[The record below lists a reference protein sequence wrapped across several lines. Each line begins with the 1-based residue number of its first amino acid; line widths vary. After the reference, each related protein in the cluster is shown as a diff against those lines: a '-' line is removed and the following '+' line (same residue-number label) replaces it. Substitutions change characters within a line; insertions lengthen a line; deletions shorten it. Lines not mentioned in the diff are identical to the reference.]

1 MSDYKGLFKHSR
13 NYFFATLA
21 SKALAFVSIPVYT
34 RLLTVEDYG
43 VVNVFMSLVGI
54 VSVMLT
60 LSSEAAISRYYYD
73 AKDIEDFKRFVGTS
87 IKLTSGILVVTTC
100 VFLLCLGFFSD
111 IMSMPRKLILCLIPV
126 ALFHITNSIFT
137 QIYNPLMQSKKIAI
151 VSSVQSYT
159 AFGLSVVCIM
169 MLDSDR
175 YYGYVLGNILAMVL
189 LGTYMVKQIR
199 PYFTN
204 CFDKSYVPYILKYCL
219 PYIPDTLSG
228 IVLAQFSKIFIGNS
242 QGFALAG
249 SYGLVVNIATLMG
262 IVIQITNQAWI
273 PYYFRYMNAK
283 DYKSID
289 NEFNLIWRLTLI
301 AGITLSFFGK
311 ELAELLA
318 RRDFLEMMP
327 VLPLLVS
334 GYVFHQWAYLYLRN
348 VGYAKRMMW
357 NTYSYMF
364 SGIMLVILNII
375 LTPRYQGYGAA
386 AATLLSYILLLV
398 FTYIVNRRVIKLH
411 ATSLWIPLKPFIIYA
426 IIITIGIWLYL
437 SGINWLL
444 LVIVKLVLLVG
455 VTLILIKPYMGK
467 IIPLVKNKYML

>member
-21 SKALAFVSIPVYT
+21 SKALAFISIPVYT

-87 IKLTSGILVVTTC
+87 IKLTSSILVVTTC
-100 VFLLCLGFFSD
+100 IFLLCLGFFSD

-126 ALFHITNSIFT
+126 ALFHVTNSIFT

-169 MLDSDR
+169 ILDSDR
-175 YYGYVLGNILAMVL
+175 YYGYVFGNILAMVL
-189 LGTYMVKQIR
+189 LGTYMVKQVR

-228 IVLAQFSKIFIGNS
+228 IVLGHFSKIYIGNS

-249 SYGLVVNIATLMG
+249 SYGLVVNIATLMSV
-262 IVIQITNQAWI
+262 VIHITNQAWI
-273 PYYFRYMNAK
+273 PYYFRYMNEK

-289 NEFNLIWRLTLI
+289 NDFKLIWRLTLI
-301 AGITLSFFGK
+301 AGVFLSFFGK
-311 ELAELLA
+311 ELAEILA
-318 RRDFLEMMP
+318 RKAFLEMLP
-327 VLPLLVS
+327 VLPILVS

-364 SGIMLVILNII
+364 SGGILVILNIV

-386 AATLLSYILLLV
+386 VATLVSYIALFA
-398 FTYIVNRRVIKLH
+398 FTYTVNRNIIKLH
-411 ATSLWIPLKPFIIYA
+411 APSFFVSLRPFIIYA
-426 IIITIGIWLYL
+426 FIIAICCWLYL
-437 SGINWLL
+437 QKINWLIMLSVKIL
-444 LVIVKLVLLVG
+444 LFLIVALLLIRPYLFKIKLLL
-455 VTLILIKPYMGK
+455 K
-467 IIPLVKNKYML
+467 